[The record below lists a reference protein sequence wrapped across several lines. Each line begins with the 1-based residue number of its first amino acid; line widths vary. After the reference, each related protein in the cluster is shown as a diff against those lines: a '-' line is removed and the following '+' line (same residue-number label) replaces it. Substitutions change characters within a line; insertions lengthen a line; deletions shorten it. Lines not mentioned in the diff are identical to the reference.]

1 MSIVTI
7 DDASDSGLARSPGS
21 AFCCHP
27 AAEPVAR
34 PTARPC
40 SCSGPAAPGTG
51 DAFGGRRR
59 RLERS
64 FSRSTANAGRVAA
77 QAHCAFDANSTQGA
91 HRAFDS
97 HNPPDDL
104 RGLDALAA
112 TLSLRLHGLARPL
125 SRAADAFSRR
135 HGWFELGYARAE
147 DFARERLGRTG
158 RWLRDLA
165 ALGRATLHS
174 EELLDAMT
182 GEDGGPPL
190 GTVAALAIVRGTT
203 DEFRSTWIALARAV
217 GVRELKERLRRSRQ
231 ADRPFPVDA
240 DGRRDDQFRP
250 PDPVLAWVASACPA
264 LLTGPAFA
272 EKAALPWNRRFLEAL
287 GIPVVLPDEVVAA
300 EEAER
305 RREEAAAAD
314 RRALFA
320 WAEECFPGPGNED
333 GPDGDHHLPRA
344 TVRLDLPAP
353 VVAAFH
359 EVRLLHDRACGTPRS
374 AADFVEALV
383 AEARAAGLDPRPDLD
398 GALARLRRT
407 RVHDD
412 VAREEHW
419 DATRRA
425 WFAMA
430 RAGDRRRTR
439 AGEFV
444 WLPDIGVRMFPPALD
459 CPSPA
464 SECFPPAGLTHAL
477 DPEPSARSA
486 TVAAA
491 DALLARADRLF
502 ADAGSGSA
510 TELAARL
517 RALVDIEQEI
527 RRALGDVLAA
537 LARQRAWTALGYD
550 SVRHYAEARL
560 GMGRSTVEDLATLA
574 RALSDLPAVEEAHR
588 AGRISSLAALRLVR
602 ILGRS
607 GVPDDLQRDWVARA
621 ESATIKRLDDERD
634 ALRKLRLLAV
644 DPSDR
649 GPQPHPPPRPLPDAD
664 WHRSLRRL
672 PGETTARIEKYAAL
686 AAAHSAAVAPLRLIL
701 SFDLAADFLGAVD
714 AAARRVRTFS
724 ADLAPFDARW
734 LGLYALL
741 TSYVATHDARRG
753 PRGVYARDG
762 WRCMAPGCTSCAQL
776 EDHHVL
782 YRAHG
787 GDDAPDNRV
796 TLCRFHHQ
804 RGEHGGAMRV
814 RGRAPLELDFE
825 LAGRR
830 YRNELEVARPEELES
845 PTS

>member
-1 MSIVTI
+1 
-7 DDASDSGLARSPGS
+7 
-21 AFCCHP
+21 
-27 AAEPVAR
+27 
-34 PTARPC
+34 
-40 SCSGPAAPGTG
+40 
-51 DAFGGRRR
+51 
-59 RLERS
+59 
-64 FSRSTANAGRVAA
+64 
-77 QAHCAFDANSTQGA
+77 
-91 HRAFDS
+91 
-97 HNPPDDL
+97 
-104 RGLDALAA
+104 
-112 TLSLRLHGLARPL
+112 
-125 SRAADAFSRR
+125 
-135 HGWFELGYARAE
+135 
-147 DFARERLGRTG
+147 
-158 RWLRDLA
+158 
-165 ALGRATLHS
+165 
-174 EELLDAMT
+174 MT

-250 PDPVLAWVASACPA
+250 PDPVLVWVASACPA

-272 EKAALPWNRRFLEAL
+272 ERAALPWNRRFLEAL
-287 GIPVVLPDEVVAA
+287 GIPVVLREEALAA

-305 RREEAAAAD
+305 SREAAAAAD

-419 DATRRA
+419 DAARRA
-425 WFAMA
+425 WFPRSAPA
-430 RAGDRRRTR
+430 IAAGHEPANSSGCPTS
-439 AGEFV
+439 ASECS
-444 WLPDIGVRMFPPALD
+444 PAALD

-464 SECFPPAGLTHAL
+464 SECFPPAGLIHAP
-477 DPEPSARSA
+477 DPEASARSA

-510 TELAARL
+510 TALAARL

-574 RALSDLPAVEEAHR
+574 RALPDLPAVEEAHR

-607 GVPDDLQRDWVARA
+607 GVPDDLQRDWVSRA

-634 ALRKLRLLAV
+634 ALRRLRLLAV
-644 DPSDR
+644 DPLNRD
-649 GPQPHPPPRPLPDAD
+649 PHAPPRPLPDAD

-701 SFDLAADFLGAVD
+701 SFDLAADFLGVVD

-741 TSYVATHDARRG
+741 TSYVAAHDAPRG

-762 WRCMAPGCTSCAQL
+762 WRCMAPGCTSCAHL

-782 YRAHG
+782 YRAQG